1 MEAVSKAI
9 VGMEPGC
16 PWSELHHAYPPNVA
30 WCEAHLCSW
39 VTNPANTWS
48 NLAFIIFAW
57 FVWKSAKK
65 NNPSLKVFGPSLFI
79 VGITSLIYHA
89 SNNFFTQFLDFIG
102 MYVFV
107 CLMFSLNLWR
117 LGKLNS
123 KSFPK
128 AYWGQ
133 VASFGVL
140 TVIGWRVGFPIQALV
155 LVIGIG
161 IVVTEIMLWKRNP
174 ETQYK
179 FFLGAIFAVLFA
191 VSWSILDVT
200 RTFCNPHNHFVQ
212 GHAIW
217 HLFSAFGLWLA
228 YKFYE
233 QFKLE

>member
-1 MEAVSKAI
+1 MDAMTA
-9 VGMEPGC
+9 MQPGC
-16 PWSELHHAYPPNVA
+16 PWYELNQAYPPNVQ

-39 VTNPANTWS
+39 ITNPANTWS

-89 SNNFFTQFLDFIG
+89 SNNFFTQFVDFIG

-107 CLMFSLNLWR
+107 CLMLSLNLWR
-117 LGKLNS
+117 MGKLNS
-123 KSFPK
+123 NSFPK
-128 AYWGQ
+128 FYWGQ
-133 VASFGVL
+133 VAFFGIL
-140 TVIGWRVGFPIQALV
+140 TILGRLLNFPIQGLV
-155 LVIGIG
+155 LLIGIS
-161 IVVTEIMLWKRNP
+161 IVVTEIKLWRAQP
-174 ETQYK
+174 ETKYK
-179 FFLGAIFAVLFA
+179 FFIAAIVSLVFA

-200 RTFCNPHNHFVQ
+200 RTFCDPHNHFVQ

-233 QFKLE
+233 QFELK